1 MLVSS
6 DFFNRIRRIYF
17 RQSFTVMESSI
28 YGRTTFKQLS
38 YIDHIS
44 DTLQVG
50 HQEQMSLNFLSTY
63 PCNLRQGHKPIVI
76 DINSL
81 PHPPPLELG
90 LGGSR
95 PGQPLVDPLP
105 VNNGDICHDVT
116 CDTGSGGADTGPRP
130 GAQDIL
136 LTLTPRSGD
145 KQPACVTSLQHEGQ
159 QRQLL

>member
-1 MLVSS
+1 
-6 DFFNRIRRIYF
+6 
-17 RQSFTVMESSI
+17 MESSI

-159 QRQLL
+159 QRQLMYVLGIGMFLSIFLLSHPRH